1 MAGPEEAE
9 VSPGGGQQTQEDSV
23 SGKSTG
29 AEASGFSGAAV
40 GTWTGLAR
48 CYSHTAAAA
57 AAVGLLLE
65 PPVRGQVILD
75 ALIPA
80 VHGPGWALCL
90 SEIL

>member
-1 MAGPEEAE
+1 M
-9 VSPGGGQQTQEDSV
+9 D
-23 SGKSTG
+23 
-29 AEASGFSGAAV
+29 
-40 GTWTGLAR
+40 W